1 MADPVISVIVPVFN
15 NQQGI
20 NSLLKSLASQKFDM
34 SIVEVLVIDNGSS
47 PEVKLEGIY
56 PFRLILESCD
66 KPGAYSARNKGVIS
80 SRGKVL
86 IFIDSDCYAEPDW
99 IGNLYELLCSDTNL
113 IIGGEVVFFP
123 PKIRNG
129 ISLYQYLTGF
139 QQDLNIKYRSFSAT
153 ANLCCYRADFIKIGF
168 FREDLLSG
176 GDRLWCWSARNM
188 SYQLIYAQNA
198 VVKTHVRS
206 SLSAAIRQTRRV
218 TGGMSHIKNYKLN
231 SVESEVAPLN
241 NNRKAIVWLLRL
253 QGVSG
258 VEKIRIIM
266 VAILLKAV
274 KYIEYLRLT
283 MGGNPERR

>member
-20 NSLLKSLASQKFDM
+20 DSLLKSLASQKFDM
-34 SIVEVLVIDNGSS
+34 SIVEVIVVDNGSS
-47 PEVKLEGIY
+47 PEIKLEDRY
-56 PFRLILESCD
+56 PFQVILESCE
-66 KPGAYSARNKGVIS
+66 KPGAYSARNKGVIL

-86 IFIDSDCYAEPDW
+86 IFVDSDCYAEPDW
-99 IGNLYELLCSDTNL
+99 IRNLYELLLSNTNL
-113 IIGGEVVFFP
+113 VIGGEVVFFP

-139 QQDLNIKYRSFSAT
+139 QQDLNIKYRNFSAT
-153 ANLCCYRADFIKIGF
+153 ANLCCYRDDFIKIGF

-188 SYQLIYAQNA
+188 SYQLIYAPNA
-198 VVKTHVRS
+198 VVSTHVRS

-218 TGGMSHIKNYKLN
+218 AGGINHIKNFRLN

-258 VEKIRIIM
+258 IEKIRVIT
-266 VAILLKAV
+266 VAMLLKAV
-274 KYIEYLRLT
+274 KYFEYLRLK